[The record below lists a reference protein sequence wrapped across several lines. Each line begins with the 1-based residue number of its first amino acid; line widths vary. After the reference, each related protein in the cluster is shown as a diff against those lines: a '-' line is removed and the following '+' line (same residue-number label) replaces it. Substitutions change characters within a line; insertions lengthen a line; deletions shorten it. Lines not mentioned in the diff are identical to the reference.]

1 MSALP
6 QFHLYADPATDP
18 MNFNLGD
25 RTRPLAR
32 LMEER
37 ALEIHF
43 QPIVS
48 LSDGR
53 IHAHEALIRGPRG
66 TALHGAEALL
76 NQARLEGVLQEF
88 EVACVVL
95 ALERWAALRQA
106 GRLFVNISASALVR
120 CFAGRSAQDIAHS
133 VQRWGVNPQCVAFEI
148 TEHER
153 VADIPL
159 LVEVADGV
167 HGAGMSFVLDDF
179 GDGRSSLRLWSEL
192 NPDVVKIDKYFSR
205 DIAQHA
211 KRLRTLRALM
221 QIADTFG
228 TMLVA
233 EGVETQEDLRVL
245 RDLGCPLVQGYLLG
259 RPAPL
264 PRTAPEPE
272 AMAVLEDRRIAV
284 LPTERMAPSPRRFSQ
299 AKIIEV
305 PPVGLHATNDEVVA
319 LFTANPEWHA
329 IALVDGEHPVALVG
343 RQQCLDRYAKL
354 YFKEICGRKPCLA
367 FANTEPTLVDVHA
380 GIDELAELLTSPD
393 QRYLN
398 EGFVYVESG
407 RYRGLGTGQQLVRQV
422 TESRIEAARHANPL
436 TLLPGNSPISE
447 HIERLQAAGASFVAC
462 YADLSQFK
470 PFNDHYGYW
479 CGDRMIKLLAATI
492 QAHADPRRDFVGH
505 VGGDDFVILFQS
517 ADWRVRCER
526 MVTDFDAAAIELY
539 DDEARVAGGIRAED
553 RHGVERFFRFVS
565 LYMGV
570 VEVGAGSPFRSAS
583 DVASAA
589 ARAKQTAKQSG
600 VAIHL
605 QAPAQLTALRPADA
619 PPPAR

>member
-6 QFHLYADPATDP
+6 LFHGHSKPVSDP
-18 MNFNLGD
+18 MKFDLGD
-25 RTRPLAR
+25 TSRPLAR
-32 LMEER
+32 LMLER

-48 LSDGR
+48 LADGR
-53 IHAHEALIRGPRG
+53 IHAHEALVRGPRG

-76 NQARLEGVLQEF
+76 AQARQEELLQEF

-95 ALERWAALRQA
+95 ALERWAAMRQA
-106 GRLFVNISASALVR
+106 GRLFINISASALVR

-133 VQRWGVNPQCVAFEI
+133 VQRWGVNPQSVAFEI

-159 LVEVADGV
+159 LVEIADGV

-205 DIAQHA
+205 DIAQNP

-233 EGVETQEDLRVL
+233 EGVETQEDLRAL
-245 RDLGCPLVQGYLLG
+245 RDLGCPLAQGYLLG
-259 RPAPL
+259 RPAAS
-264 PRTAPEPE
+264 PRAAPEPE
-272 AMAVLEDRRIAV
+272 ALSVLGDRQIAV
-284 LPTERMAPSPRRFSQ
+284 LPTERTAPLPRRLSQ
-299 AKIIEV
+299 AKIVEV
-305 PPVGLHATNDEVVA
+305 PPVGLDASNDQVVA
-319 LFTANPEWHA
+319 MFTAHPEWHA
-329 IALVDGEHPVALVG
+329 IALVDGERPVALVG

-354 YFKEICGRKPCLA
+354 YFKEVCGRKPCLA
-367 FANTEPTLVDVHA
+367 FANTEPTLVDVNA

-393 QRYLN
+393 QRYLS
-398 EGFVYVESG
+398 EGFVYVDNG

-436 TLLPGNSPISE
+436 TFLPGNSPISE

-462 YADLSQFK
+462 YADLAQFK

-517 ADWRVRCER
+517 ADWRARCER
-526 MVTDFDAAAIELY
+526 MVADFDAAAIGLY
-539 DDEARVAGGIRAED
+539 DADAQAAGGIRAED
-553 RHGVERFFRFVS
+553 RHGVERFFGFVS
-565 LYMGV
+565 VYMGV
-570 VEVGAGSPFRSAS
+570 VEVAAGTLFRSAS

-589 ARAKQTAKQSG
+589 ARAKQTAKQTGLSIHVQG
-600 VAIHL
+600 VA
-605 QAPAQLTALRPADA
+605 PLTALRPAEGVT
-619 PPPAR
+619 PLP